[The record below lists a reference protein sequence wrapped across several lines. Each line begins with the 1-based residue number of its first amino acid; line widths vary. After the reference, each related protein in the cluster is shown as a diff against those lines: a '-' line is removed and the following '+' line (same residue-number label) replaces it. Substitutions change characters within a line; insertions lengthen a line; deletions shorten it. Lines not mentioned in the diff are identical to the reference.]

1 MDLPKLEYLP
11 PRLPIPKCQEGKI
24 CSPPAKDTSG
34 RVNARTDGSNVQGGF
49 EHGTISL
56 IRGWYCI
63 THQAL
68 LQPLMLAVKRGDIMT
83 TRAILNFGID
93 PAIVLLKDADG
104 STLLHVAAQ
113 STNDA
118 LAEILAHRGP
128 AELLYSEN
136 SVGQTPLDIAGLKNL
151 PRSTGTLE
159 ARQPNGLHSTQ
170 LPSLQCTAPFDVEK
184 LKVEIPKLRATLDI
198 LFAGGHLLHGTKLA
212 TELLTFADHMGG
224 KLLIEVAR
232 KSAAGKDAEEA
243 EVDPAVP
250 QGNAAQTYAV
260 LRDAAAAR
268 PGPRQLVHLA
278 DVQRSVQRN
287 LAQQAEASFVSWSQ
301 HLHESNESTEVD
313 PAELHIAQLKAR
325 SLFEVARSGQIL
337 FGYNNRLDLFGE
349 DKV

>member
-1 MDLPKLEYLP
+1 
-11 PRLPIPKCQEGKI
+11 
-24 CSPPAKDTSG
+24 
-34 RVNARTDGSNVQGGF
+34 
-49 EHGTISL
+49 
-56 IRGWYCI
+56 
-63 THQAL
+63 
-68 LQPLMLAVKRGDIMT
+68 MT

-104 STLLHVAAQ
+104 STPLHVAAQ
-113 STNDA
+113 STNDV
-118 LAEILAHRGP
+118 LAEVLAHRGP

-151 PRSTGTLE
+151 PRSTGTVE
-159 ARQPNGLHSTQ
+159 ARQPNGLHSTPEQQ
-170 LPSLQCTAPFDVEK
+170 LTSLQCTAPFDVEK
-184 LKVEIPKLRATLDI
+184 LKVEIPKLRATLDM
-198 LFAGGHLLHGTKLA
+198 LFADGHLLHGTKLA
-212 TELLTFADHMGG
+212 TELLTFADHMEG

-301 HLHESNESTEVD
+301 RLHESNESTEVD

-325 SLFEVARSGQIL
+325 SLFEVAPSGEIL
-337 FGYNNRLDLFGE
+337 FSYNNHLNLFGE
-349 DKV
+349 DKL